1 EWEPGR
7 GARRARGC
15 GRQAWNL
22 LLPYWRSDE
31 RWRAFGLLAAIVVL
45 NLGAVYILVLLNAWN
60 RSFYDSL
67 QQRDAAAFARQ
78 LGRFCVLAA
87 AFIVSAV
94 YRQYLT
100 QVLEIRCRRWLTHPF
115 LGRWLARGPSYRLHR
130 TGPPTS

>member
-1 EWEPGR
+1 METEPR
-7 GARRARGC
+7 APHARGF
-15 GRQAWNL
+15 GRQAWKL

-31 RWRAFGLLAAIVVL
+31 RWRAFGLLAAIVLL

-100 QVLEIRCRRWLTHPF
+100 QVLEMRWSGLSVSRQVRSRR
-115 LGRWLARGPSYRLHR
+115 
-130 TGPPTS
+130 